1 MILHV
6 QKSHQLTGTVSMPR
20 SKTHSFRALILA
32 SLADGTS
39 TICNPKI
46 SSDWHK
52 AVEAMILYGAEITEI
67 KKDTF
72 QVKGVAGK
80 PTTPSDILDVKNS
93 GTMLAYLMGVAG
105 ACPGYSIITGDSSI
119 RNLRKISKNTIKPF
133 QELGVEIIST
143 KKDGMAPFVI
153 KGPVQG
159 GVAHANGEGCQ
170 PIFSLLVASSLSQ
183 KPVTLHVSNPGETA
197 YIDSL
202 LYWFKTAKVSCE
214 NVGGT
219 YTKYHFPGNS
229 IPQPFDVEIPYEWST
244 PSYPL
249 LSALLVPQSE
259 LVVKDMDFN
268 DPYGD
273 KFVTFA
279 LQQMG
284 GDIEIKGR
292 TLTARTSDLHGIEID
307 MNNMPDQLPTIAV
320 AACFAKGKTII
331 KNTEV
336 ARWKECDR
344 IAAMC
349 QELTKMGAKIEEKQ
363 DGLIIDQDGS
373 WKLHCAEI
381 DGHHD
386 HRIVMAFAIAGMM
399 CEGETKIIHAEYV
412 KKSFS
417 NFFPEMQSAGAK
429 FTLESENS
437 DHY

>member
-1 MILHV
+1 MILKV
-6 QKSHQLTGTVSMPR
+6 NKSNSLKGIVGMPR

-32 SLADGTS
+32 SLARGTS
-39 TICNPKI
+39 VIRNPKI
-46 SSDWHK
+46 SADWHK

-80 PTTPSDILDVKNS
+80 LTTPSDILDVKNS

-143 KKDGMAPFVI
+143 KKDGMAPFVM
-153 KGPVQG
+153 KGPVLG
-159 GVAHANGEGCQ
+159 GEAHAYGQGCQ
-170 PIFSLLVASSLSQ
+170 PIFSLLVASSISE

-202 LYWFKTAKVSCE
+202 LYWLKTAKVQCE

-219 YTKYHFPGNS
+219 YTKYYFPGNT
-229 IPQPFDVEIPYEWST
+229 IPQPFNATIPHEWST

-249 LSALLVPQSE
+249 LAALLVPDSE
-259 LVVKDMDFN
+259 LRVEGMDFD

-273 KFVTFA
+273 KFVIDVLT
-279 LQQMG
+279 QMG
-284 GDIEIKGR
+284 GEIEIKGN
-292 TLTARTSDLHGIEID
+292 TLTARTSELHGIEID
-307 MNNMPDQLPTIAV
+307 MNKMPDQLPTIAI

-344 IAAMC
+344 ITAIC
-349 QELTKMGAKIEEKQ
+349 QELTKMGAKVEEKK

-373 WKLHCAEI
+373 WTLHSAKI
-381 DGHHD
+381 DGHND
-386 HRIVMAFAIAGMM
+386 HRIVMVFAIAGML
-399 CEGETKIIHAEYV
+399 CDGETTISNAEYV

-429 FTLESENS
+429 FILKTEDS